1 MIQRAKTEGFGHF
14 LGFGLLDRLD
24 IAYSY
29 SSKQSLRCSNGITDV
44 LHLDHSVI
52 MIRCYKMTCFEGFV
66 DFEQTSINKEY

>member
-29 SSKQSLRCSNGITDV
+29 SSKQSLRCSNGITHV
-44 LHLDHSVI
+44 LYLDHSII
-52 MIRCYKMTCFEGFV
+52 MIHWYNMIC
-66 DFEQTSINKEY
+66 I